1 MLLIALFLHKNKFVK
16 ILLKIF
22 LFHFLLKSSFSYS
35 PKFYFLLFNI
45 DLALILGKLNSATVY
60 VSLRFFFKLVKYSS
74 NIFFC
79 ELIRNW
85 DISKLDPYLE
95 KFGIGKY
102 TGIDVLKNI
111 REQDAE
117 IYIIYL
123 TNKDFVE
130 DHIGEFDQTVKKKE
144 LAKEIDNVVRRL
156 TRALSRDLSLKNERE
171 IENNYKL
178 QKEYLDERIEALKE
192 YLRK

>member
-1 MLLIALFLHKNKFVK
+1 MNKYLGLFIDDDQKNFESIKRLFSLKNIQLLPYENLPQDINEIYQKVIDQNVDFV
-16 ILLKIF
+16 I
-22 LFHFLLKSSFSYS
+22 
-35 PKFYFLLFNI
+35 I
-45 DLALILGKLNSATVY
+45 DYDLGKQAV
-60 VSLRFFFKLVKYSS
+60 
-74 NIFFC
+74 
-79 ELIRNW
+79 
-85 DISKLDPYLE
+85 
-95 KFGIGKY
+95 KY

-117 IYIIYL
+117 IYTIYL

>member
-1 MLLIALFLHKNKFVK
+1 MNKYLGLFIDDDQKNFESIKRLFSLKNIQLLPYENLPKDINEIYQKVIDQNVDFV
-16 ILLKIF
+16 I
-22 LFHFLLKSSFSYS
+22 
-35 PKFYFLLFNI
+35 I
-45 DLALILGKLNSATVY
+45 DYDLGKQAV
-60 VSLRFFFKLVKYSS
+60 
-74 NIFFC
+74 
-79 ELIRNW
+79 
-85 DISKLDPYLE
+85 
-95 KFGIGKY
+95 KY

-156 TRALSRDLSLKNERE
+156 TPSSCLKPMLFVHSLTHILVHHLYSE
-171 IENNYKL
+171 IYIRFL
-178 QKEYLDERIEALKE
+178 LP
-192 YLRK
+192 